1 MMIASCAEV
10 RHETGMKLYAGIIN
24 LAHRVD
30 RRESMRQQMEAQGLD
45 LPFFEAVFG
54 ADLAPDALD
63 KWVRPMGPFGPQ
75 GHGDRACT
83 ASHFELMIAFLK
95 SDADWLFA
103 LEDDAKLSPEL
114 SLWVNDLSWIPDD
127 ADVVKLESWVDK
139 RVVLA
144 LDRTCKQH
152 LSRGVTQLSTH
163 HSGTAGFLV
172 SRAHAE
178 RVVQLMGHVGVP
190 IDHLLFNPGIS
201 KLARRAVIYQ
211 VQPSLIRQDT
221 AVFGSD
227 ISASRKDGGTKRTIL
242 SKLKRAWSDIRPAP
256 RVLWGLAT
264 RRMRLDH
271 PSYKD
276 RCL

>member
-1 MMIASCAEV
+1 
-10 RHETGMKLYAGIIN
+10 
-24 LAHRVD
+24 
-30 RRESMRQQMEAQGLD
+30 MRQQLEAQGLD

-54 ADLAPDALD
+54 ADLAPGALD

-95 SDADWLFA
+95 SDADWLLA

-144 LDRTCKQH
+144 LETAPAQH
-152 LSRGVTQLSTH
+152 LSRNIAQLSTA
-163 HSGTAGFLV
+163 HSGGAGFLIR
-172 SRAHAE
+172 RAHAA

-190 IDHLLFNPGIS
+190 IDHLLFNPGVS
-201 KLARRAVIYQ
+201 KLARRSVIYQ

-221 AVFGSD
+221 AAFGSD
-227 ISASRKDGGTKRTIL
+227 ISASRSKGSAKRTTM
-242 SKLKRAWSDIRPAP
+242 SKLKRAWSDTRPAP
-256 RVLWGLAT
+256 SVLWGLAT

-271 PSYKD
+271 PTYKD